1 MKQKEL
7 KNLAK
12 KIAKYELIIQQS
24 EDMNARAKAEAAIME
39 LSGKVDSIEDI
50 VIIDELVQEYI
61 EELS

>member
-1 MKQKEL
+1 MKAKEL

-12 KIAKYELIIQQS
+12 KIAKYESIIQNSDDKKAVADAQAQIMKLS
-24 EDMNARAKAEAAIME
+24 GCVDKIEDM
-39 LSGKVDSIEDI
+39 

>member
-1 MKQKEL
+1 MKAKEL

-12 KIAKYELIIQQS
+12 KIAKYELIIQNSDDKKAVADAQAQIMKLS
-24 EDMNARAKAEAAIME
+24 GCVDKIEDM
-39 LSGKVDSIEDI
+39 

>member
-12 KIAKYELIIQQS
+12 KIAKYELVIQTS
-24 EDMNARAKAEAAIME
+24 EDKKAVAEAEAQIMK
-39 LSGKVDSIEDI
+39 LSGCVDSIEDI

>member
-12 KIAKYELIIQQS
+12 KIAKLELIIQNSDDKNAIRDAENQIIQLS
-24 EDMNARAKAEAAIME
+24 GRVDKIEDMI
-39 LSGKVDSIEDI
+39 
-50 VIIDELVQEYI
+50 IIDELVQEYI

>member
-7 KNLAK
+7 RNLAK
-12 KIAKYELIIQQS
+12 KIAKCELTIQNS
-24 EDMNARAKAEAAIME
+24 TDKKAVAEAEAQIMK
-39 LSGKVDSIEDI
+39 LSGCVDSIADI

>member
-24 EDMNARAKAEAAIME
+24 NDMKERAKAEAAIME

-61 EELS
+61 EDLS

>member
-12 KIAKYELIIQQS
+12 KIAKYELIIQKGEDKKAVADAEAQIMRLS
-24 EDMNARAKAEAAIME
+24 GCVDKIEDM
-39 LSGKVDSIEDI
+39 

>member
-12 KIAKYELIIQQS
+12 KIAKLELIIQKS
-24 EDMNARAKAEAAIME
+24 DDMAERAKAEAAIMK
-39 LSGKVDSIEDI
+39 LSGKVGSLEDI